1 MTSAPDAAPPAHP
14 ASAGAAA
21 AEPPAA
27 PPHTH
32 GPTATG
38 AASTAAHD
46 GPAGP
51 LPGQATDPTI
61 DRTSGPASGQ
71 AVAASADGSPGASAF
86 PAKPRLRGWLHAGM
100 FPAVLISGVFLT
112 ALADSTRGRIACA
125 VYVLSACLLFGI
137 SALYHR
143 GDWSPRAN
151 AVLRRLDHA
160 NIFLIIAGTYTP
172 LTMLL
177 VPGGRGQVL
186 LWAVWAAAAAGI
198 AFRVFWVGA
207 PRWLYTP
214 CYIAMGWAAV
224 FFLPDFLRTG
234 GIAVLICVI
243 VGGLLYSAG
252 GVIYGI
258 KRPNPSPRWF
268 GFHEVFHSLTLAA
281 FVVHYVGISLVAYS
295 HA

>member
-1 MTSAPDAAPPAHP
+1 MT
-14 ASAGAAA
+14 AAA
-21 AEPPAA
+21 AEP
-27 PPHTH
+27 
-32 GPTATG
+32 
-38 AASTAAHD
+38 
-46 GPAGP
+46 
-51 LPGQATDPTI
+51 
-61 DRTSGPASGQ
+61 
-71 AVAASADGSPGASAF
+71 ASAGLEPAESDTV
-86 PAKPRLRGWLHAGM
+86 PAKPRMRGWLHAGM
-100 FPAVLISGVFLT
+100 FPAVIVAGVALIAFTDS
-112 ALADSTRGRIACA
+112 ALGRIACGI
-125 VYVLSACLLFGI
+125 YTLTACLLFGV

-143 GDWSPRAN
+143 GTWGPRGE

-172 LTMLL
+172 LALL
-177 VPGGRGQVL
+177 LLPKSTGTPL
-186 LWAVWAAAAAGI
+186 LWAVWAAALAGI

-234 GIAVLICVI
+234 GIAVLVLVV

-281 FVVHYVGISLVAYS
+281 FVVHYVGISLVAYN
-295 HA
+295 HH